1 MSFKTPM
8 RSVPFISALAT
19 AQGSTAKPSTICK
32 RRFIVSS
39 RTDVT
44 TPADAILAFFALL
57 VRGQPTAIML
67 SLTTIFVK
75 LPALVQ
81 TGHRTTAPR
90 QSYKSD
96 ENLISWASYCG
107 WIDACA
113 ARRHVKVSYR
123 FNNEPRQNIAPCT
136 VRRRSLIFLR
146 QYVALIFA

>member
-57 VRGQPTAIML
+57 VRGQPTAIFCATGGALHMGKSEVSGIIEQLEREGNLRL
-67 SLTTIFVK
+67 SYNFTRH
-75 LPALVQ
+75 Q
-81 TGHRTTAPR
+81 GHATRPTMHLIRRINT
-90 QSYKSD
+90 QS
-96 ENLISWASYCG
+96 AM
-107 WIDACA
+107 
-113 ARRHVKVSYR
+113 V
-123 FNNEPRQNIAPCT
+123 
-136 VRRRSLIFLR
+136 
-146 QYVALIFA
+146 